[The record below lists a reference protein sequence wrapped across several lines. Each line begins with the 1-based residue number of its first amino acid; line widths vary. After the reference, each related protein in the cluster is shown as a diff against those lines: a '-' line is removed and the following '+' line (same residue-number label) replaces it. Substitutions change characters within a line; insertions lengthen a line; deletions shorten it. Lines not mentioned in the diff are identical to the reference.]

1 MDNNRWVL
9 PEGIEELLPQDAQ
22 RIEQLRRDVLDLFFT
37 WGYELVVP
45 PFVEYT
51 DSLLTG
57 IGSDLDLQTFKIID
71 QKSGR
76 MMGIR
81 ADMTPQVARIDA
93 HQLGREQ
100 PTRLCYMGTV
110 LRTHSDDLSA
120 KRSLM
125 QIGAELYGD
134 SSTQSDTEVVRLM
147 LVMLERIRVS
157 DIYLDLGHVGIFRG
171 LVEQAG
177 LDVEQEAFL
186 FDALQRKAAPEIS
199 QMLADSNIDKTMQEM
214 ISALVWL
221 NGGTEVLSMAR
232 EELKS
237 ANQQV
242 KEAIDNLEDI
252 SKQLQQLS
260 PAVELHFDLAELRG
274 YNYHTGVV
282 FAAYTPGV
290 GQSIAQGGR
299 YDHIGEAFGRARPA
313 TGFTADLRALMEL
326 AASSVSQS
334 GIFVPEG
341 KALGENDDQLIK
353 VIDEL
358 RAKGERVVIA
368 LPGQAADAKAMG
380 CDKVL
385 ENKKGQ
391 WIVSKL

>member
-9 PEGIEELLPQDAQ
+9 PEGIEELLPDEAQ
-22 RIEQLRRDVLDLFFT
+22 CIEQLRRDVLDLFST
-37 WGYELVVP
+37 WGYELVIP

-110 LRTHSDDLSA
+110 IRTHADDLSA

-134 SSTQSDTEVVRLM
+134 SSTQSDAEVVRLM
-147 LVMLERIRVS
+147 LAMLQRIKVS

-177 LDVEQEAFL
+177 LSSEMEAIL
-186 FDALQRKAAPEIS
+186 FDALQRKATPEITA
-199 QMLADSNIDKTMQEM
+199 MLAESSIDKNIQAMLTD
-214 ISALVWL
+214 LVWL
-221 NGGTEVLSMAR
+221 NGGTEVLEQAR
-232 EELKS
+232 QKLGS
-237 ANQQV
+237 ANQTV
-242 KEAIDNLEDI
+242 KEAIDKLEDI
-252 SKQLQQLS
+252 SNQLKRFNPQ
-260 PAVELHFDLAELRG
+260 VELHFDLAELRG

-313 TGFTADLRALMEL
+313 TGFTADMRALMEY
-326 AASSVSQS
+326 APKRISQA
-334 GIFVPEG
+334 GIFAP
-341 KALGENDDQLIK
+341 GED
-353 VIDEL
+353 DEL
-358 RAKGERVVIA
+358 LLKTIEELRNQGERVVIA
-368 LPGQAADAKAMG
+368 LPGQSMDAGAMG
-380 CDKVL
+380 CDRML
-385 ENKKGQ
+385 ESKKGQ
-391 WIVSKL
+391 WVISKAN

>member
-9 PEGIEELLPQDAQ
+9 PEGIEELLPDEAQ
-22 RIEQLRRDVLDLFFT
+22 CIEQLRRDVLDLFST
-37 WGYELVVP
+37 WGYELVIP

-110 LRTHSDDLSA
+110 LRTHADDLSA

-147 LVMLERIRVS
+147 LAMLDQIKVP

-171 LVEQAG
+171 LVKQAG
-177 LDVEQEAFL
+177 LSSDMEALL
-186 FDALQRKAAPEIS
+186 FDALQRKATPEITE
-199 QMLADSNIDKTMQEM
+199 MLAQSSIDKDTRSM
-214 ISALVWL
+214 ITELVWL
-221 NGGTEVLSMAR
+221 NGGDQVLSKAR
-232 EELKS
+232 EKLK
-237 ANQQV
+237 AAGQPV
-242 KEAIDNLEDI
+242 KEAIDKLEDI
-252 SKQLQQLS
+252 SSQLKRLNPQ
-260 PAVELHFDLAELRG
+260 VELHFDLAELRG

-290 GQSIAQGGR
+290 GHSIAQGGR

-313 TGFTADLRALMEL
+313 TGFTADMRALMEY
-326 AASSVSQS
+326 APKQQS
-334 GIFVPEG
+334 KKGIFAP
-341 KALGENDDQLIK
+341 GEDNESLLKTIA
-353 VIDEL
+353 EL
-358 RAKGERVVIA
+358 RSKGERVVMA
-368 LPGQAADAKAMG
+368 LPGQTMDAKSMG
-380 CDKVL
+380 CDRVL

-391 WIVSKL
+391 WVISQV

>member
-1 MDNNRWVL
+1 VMDNNRWVL
-9 PEGIEELLPQDAQ
+9 PEGIEELLPDEAQ
-22 RIEQLRRDVLDLFFT
+22 RIERLRRDVLDLFSA
-37 WGYELVVP
+37 WGYELVIP

-93 HQLGREQ
+93 HQLGRDV

-110 LRTHSDDLSA
+110 LRTHADDLSA
-120 KRSLM
+120 RRSLM

-134 SSTQSDTEVVRLM
+134 SSTQSDTEVVHLM
-147 LVMLERIRVS
+147 LAMLERIQVP

-171 LVEQAG
+171 LVEQAQ
-177 LDVEQEAFL
+177 LPSNLEASL
-186 FDALQRKAAPEIS
+186 FDALQRKATPEIS
-199 QMLADSNIDKTMQEM
+199 QMLAASSIDKTMQAM
-214 ISALVWL
+214 ITELVWL
-221 NGGTEVLSMAR
+221 NGGDDVLVKAR
-232 EELKS
+232 DRLKAAS
-237 ANQQV
+237 QPV
-242 KEAIDNLEDI
+242 KEAIDKLEDI
-252 SKQLQQLS
+252 ARQLKRVNPQ
-260 PAVELHFDLAELRG
+260 VELHFDLAELRG

-313 TGFTADLRALMEL
+313 TGFTADMRALMAYAP
-326 AASSVSQS
+326 AAEITK
-334 GIFVPEG
+334 GIFAP
-341 KALGENDDQLIK
+341 ADDDAKLMETIEQLRK
-353 VIDEL
+353 D
-358 RAKGERVVIA
+358 GERVVVA
-368 LPGQAADAKAMG
+368 LPGQSADAMAMG
-380 CDKVL
+380 CDRQL
-385 ENKKGQ
+385 ENKNGQ
-391 WIVSKL
+391 WVVSKAT

>member
-9 PEGIEELLPQDAQ
+9 PEGIEELLPDEAQ
-22 RIEQLRRDVLDLFFT
+22 YIELLRREVLDLFST
-37 WGYELVVP
+37 WGYELVIP

-110 LRTHSDDLSA
+110 LRTHADDLSTR
-120 KRSLM
+120 RSLM

-134 SSTQSDTEVVRLM
+134 SSTQSDAEVVRLM
-147 LVMLERIRVS
+147 LTMLERIQVS

-177 LDVEQEAFL
+177 LSSEMEALL
-186 FDALQRKAAPEIS
+186 FDALQRKATPEIAA
-199 QMLADSNIDKTMQEM
+199 MFADSSIDKDIQAMLTG
-214 ISALVWL
+214 LVWL
-221 NGGTEVLSMAR
+221 NGGSEVLEKAR
-232 EELKS
+232 QKLKS
-237 ANQQV
+237 ANKTV
-242 KEAIDNLEDI
+242 KEAIDKLEDI
-252 SKQLQQLS
+252 SNQLKRLNPQ
-260 PAVELHFDLAELRG
+260 VELHFDLAELRG

-313 TGFTADLRALMEL
+313 TGFTADLRALMEY
-326 AASSVSQS
+326 APKRDSRA
-334 GIFVPEG
+334 GIFAP
-341 KALGENDDQLIK
+341 GEDDELLLK
-353 VIDEL
+353 TIDEL
-358 RAKGERVVIA
+358 RSQGERVVVA
-368 LPGQAADAKAMG
+368 LPGQSMDASAMG
-380 CDKVL
+380 CNRVL

-391 WIVSKL
+391 WVISKSN

>member
-9 PEGIEELLPQDAQ
+9 PEGIEELLPEEAQ
-22 RIEQLRRDVLDLFFT
+22 GIEQLRRKVLDLFST
-37 WGYELVVP
+37 WGYELVIP

-110 LRTHSDDLSA
+110 LRTHADDLSA
-120 KRSLM
+120 RRSLM

-134 SSTQSDTEVVRLM
+134 SSTQSDSEVVGLM
-147 LVMLERIRVS
+147 LAMLNIIQVP

-177 LDVEQEAFL
+177 LSSEMEALL

-199 QMLADSNIDKTMQEM
+199 DMLATSSIDKSTQSMLTE
-214 ISALVWL
+214 LVWL
-221 NGGTEVLSMAR
+221 NGGDEVLSRAR
-232 EELKS
+232 EKLR
-237 ANQQV
+237 AAGQPV
-242 KEAIDNLEDI
+242 KEAIDKLEDI
-252 SKQLQQLS
+252 AVQLKRRNPQ
-260 PAVELHFDLAELRG
+260 VELHFDLAELRG

-290 GQSIAQGGR
+290 GQSIVQGGR

-313 TGFTADLRALMEL
+313 TGFTADMRALMEFAPKREIK
-326 AASSVSQS
+326 AA
-334 GIFVPEG
+334 IFAPVDDDESLL
-341 KALGENDDQLIK
+341 KTVEN
-353 VIDEL
+353 L
-358 RAKGERVVIA
+358 REQGERVIVA
-368 LPGQAADAKAMG
+368 LPGQTMDAKSMG
-380 CDKVL
+380 CDRVL
-385 ENKKGQ
+385 QNKKGQ
-391 WIVSKL
+391 WIISDA

>member
-9 PEGIEELLPQDAQ
+9 PEGIEELLPAEAQ
-22 RIEQLRRDVLDLFFT
+22 CIEQLRRDVLDLFFT
-37 WGYELVVP
+37 WGYELVIP

-110 LRTHSDDLSA
+110 LRTHADDLSA

-147 LVMLERIRVS
+147 LMMLERIQVP

-171 LVEQAG
+171 LARQAN
-177 LDVEQEAFL
+177 LTTEQENFL
-186 FDALQRKAAPEIS
+186 FDALRRKAMPEINEMLS
-199 QMLADSNIDKTMQEM
+199 QSSIDKSIQTM
-214 ISALVWL
+214 IKDLVWL
-221 NGGTEVLSMAR
+221 NGGVDVLDVAR
-232 EELKS
+232 TKLAKAS
-237 ANQQV
+237 PSV
-242 KEAIDNLEDI
+242 KEAIDKLEDI
-252 SKQLQQLS
+252 SAQLKRFNPQ
-260 PAVELHFDLAELRG
+260 VEQHFDLAELRG

-313 TGFTADLRALMEL
+313 TGFTADMRALMDYAPKKEP
-326 AASSVSQS
+326 VK
-334 GIFVPEG
+334 GIFAPS
-341 KALGENDDQLIK
+341 DDDESLANTIK
-353 VIDEL
+353 EL
-358 RAKGERVVIA
+358 RGRGERVVVA
-368 LPGQAADAKAMG
+368 LPGQSGDANAMN
-380 CDKVL
+380 CDRIL
-385 ENKKGQ
+385 ENIKGK
-391 WIVSKL
+391 WSVSKLSE

>member
-1 MDNNRWVL
+1 M
-9 PEGIEELLPQDAQ
+9 
-22 RIEQLRRDVLDLFFT
+22 RRGVLDLFSS
-37 WGYELVVP
+37 WGYELVIP

-110 LRTHSDDLSA
+110 LRTHADDLSA

-134 SSTQSDTEVVRLM
+134 SSTQSDVEVVRLM
-147 LVMLERIRVS
+147 LAMLERIQMS

-177 LDVEQEAFL
+177 LSSEQEAAL
-186 FDALQRKAAPEIS
+186 FDALQRKAAPEIN
-199 QMLADSNIDKTMQEM
+199 QMLGDSTID
-214 ISALVWL
+214 SASRSMLTELVWL
-221 NGGTEVLSMAR
+221 NGGEDVLANAR
-232 EELKS
+232 EKLKGATKS
-237 ANQQV
+237 VQ
-242 KEAIDNLEDI
+242 EAIDKLGDI
-252 SKQLQQLS
+252 ANQLKRLNPQ
-260 PAVELHFDLAELRG
+260 VELHFDLAELRG

-313 TGFTADLRALMEL
+313 TGFTADMRALMEY
-326 AASSVSQS
+326 APQS
-334 GIFVPEG
+334 ESLSAIFAPGEDDESLV
-341 KALGENDDQLIK
+341 KAIA
-353 VIDEL
+353 EL
-358 RAKGERVVIA
+358 RNRGERVVVA
-368 LPGQAADAKAMG
+368 LPGQAADAKGMG
-380 CDKVL
+380 CDRVL
-385 ENKKGQ
+385 QNKNGQ
-391 WIVSKL
+391 WAVAKA

>member
-9 PEGIEELLPQDAQ
+9 PEGIEELLPEEAQ
-22 RIEQLRRDVLDLFFT
+22 CIEQLRREVLDLFSS
-37 WGYELVVP
+37 WGYELVIP

-93 HQLGREQ
+93 HQLGRKQ

-110 LRTHSDDLSA
+110 LRTHADDLSA

-134 SSTQSDTEVVRLM
+134 SSTQSDAEVVRLM
-147 LVMLERIRVS
+147 LAMLQRIQVS

-177 LDVEQEAFL
+177 LSSDQESIL
-186 FDALQRKAAPEIS
+186 FDALQRKATPEITA
-199 QMLADSNIDKTMQEM
+199 MLAESNIDKNIQSMFAE
-214 ISALVWL
+214 LVWL
-221 NGGTEVLSMAR
+221 NGGTEVLEQAR
-232 EELKS
+232 EKLKS
-237 ANQQV
+237 AGQSV
-242 KEAIDNLEDI
+242 KEAIDKLEDI
-252 SKQLQQLS
+252 SNQLKRLNPQ
-260 PAVELHFDLAELRG
+260 VELHFDLAELRG

-313 TGFTADLRALMEL
+313 TGFTADMRALMEY
-326 AASSVSQS
+326 APKRDSDA
-334 GIFVPEG
+334 GIFAP
-341 KALGENDDQLIK
+341 GEDDETLMKTIE
-353 VIDEL
+353 EL
-358 RAKGERVVIA
+358 RNNGERVVVA
-368 LPGQAADAKAMG
+368 LPGQSMDAGAMG
-380 CDKVL
+380 CNRIL

-391 WIVSKL
+391 WVVSKAN

>member
-9 PEGIEELLPQDAQ
+9 PEGIEELLPDEAQ
-22 RIEQLRRDVLDLFFT
+22 CIEQLRRDVLDLFST
-37 WGYELVVP
+37 WGYELVIP

-110 LRTHSDDLSA
+110 LRTHADDLSA

-147 LVMLERIRVS
+147 LAMLDQIKVP

-171 LVEQAG
+171 LVKQAG
-177 LDVEQEAFL
+177 LSSDMEALL
-186 FDALQRKAAPEIS
+186 FDALQRKATPEITE
-199 QMLADSNIDKTMQEM
+199 MLAQSSIDKDTRSM
-214 ISALVWL
+214 ITELVWL
-221 NGGTEVLSMAR
+221 NGGDQVLSKAR
-232 EELKS
+232 EKLK
-237 ANQQV
+237 AAGQPV
-242 KEAIDNLEDI
+242 KEAIDKLEDI
-252 SKQLQQLS
+252 SSQLKRLNPQ
-260 PAVELHFDLAELRG
+260 VELHFDLAELRG

-290 GQSIAQGGR
+290 GHSIAQGGR

-313 TGFTADLRALMEL
+313 TGFTADMRALMEY
-326 AASSVSQS
+326 APKKQS
-334 GIFVPEG
+334 KKGIFAP
-341 KALGENDDQLIK
+341 GEDNESLLKTIA
-353 VIDEL
+353 EL
-358 RAKGERVVIA
+358 RSKGERVVMA
-368 LPGQAADAKAMG
+368 LPGQTMDAKSMG
-380 CDKVL
+380 CDRVL

-391 WIVSKL
+391 WVISQV

>member
-9 PEGIEELLPQDAQ
+9 PEGIEELLPPDAQ
-22 RIEQLRRDVLDLFFT
+22 RIEQLRRDVLDLFAT
-37 WGYELVVP
+37 WGYELVIP

-76 MMGIR
+76 MMGVR

-110 LRTHSDDLSA
+110 LRTHADDLSA

-134 SSTQSDTEVVRLM
+134 SSTQSDTELVRLM
-147 LVMLERIRVS
+147 MAMLERIQIS
-157 DIYLDLGHVGIFRG
+157 EIYLDLGHVGIFRG
-171 LVEQAG
+171 LIEQAG
-177 LDVEQEAFL
+177 VDAEQEAFL
-186 FDALQRKAAPEIS
+186 FDALQRKAAPEIDE
-199 QMLADSNIDKTMQEM
+199 MLSESNIDKNMQEM

-221 NGGTEVLSMAR
+221 NGGDEVLSEAR
-232 EELKS
+232 GKLKS
-237 ANQQV
+237 ANNKV
-242 KEAIDNLEDI
+242 KEAIDKLEDI
-252 SKQLQQLS
+252 SSQLRQFS
-260 PAVELHFDLAELRG
+260 PQVELHFDLAELRG

-290 GQSIAQGGR
+290 GQSIVQGGR

-326 AASSVSQS
+326 TDAKATQA
-334 GIFVPEG
+334 GIYAPE
-341 KALGENDDQLIK
+341 ENDEQLLKAIS
-353 VIDEL
+353 EL
-358 RAKGERVVIA
+358 RSKGERVVVA
-368 LPGQAADAKAMG
+368 LPGQADHAKAMG
-380 CDKVL
+380 CDRIL
-385 ENKKGQ
+385 ESKNGH
-391 WIVSKL
+391 WVVSSAT

>member
-9 PEGIEELLPQDAQ
+9 PEGIEELLPEEAQ
-22 RIEQLRRDVLDLFFT
+22 CIEQLRREVLDLFSS
-37 WGYELVVP
+37 WGYELVIP

-110 LRTHSDDLSA
+110 LRTHADDLSA

-134 SSTQSDTEVVRLM
+134 SSTQSDSEVVRLM
-147 LVMLERIRVS
+147 LAMLQRIQVS

-177 LDVEQEAFL
+177 LTKDQEAML
-186 FDALQRKAAPEIS
+186 FDALQRKATPEITA
-199 QMLADSNIDKTMQEM
+199 MLSDYNIDKTNQVMLTE
-214 ISALVWL
+214 LVWL
-221 NGGTEVLSMAR
+221 NGGIEVLETAR
-232 EELKS
+232 KKLEL
-237 ANQQV
+237 AGQPV
-242 KEAIDNLEDI
+242 KEAIDKLEDI
-252 SKQLQQLS
+252 SSQLKRLNPQ
-260 PAVELHFDLAELRG
+260 VELHFDLAELRG

-313 TGFTADLRALMEL
+313 TGFTADMRALMEY
-326 AASSVSQS
+326 APKRAVQA
-334 GIFVPEG
+334 GIFAPG
-341 KALGENDDQLIK
+341 DDDDALMRTIE
-353 VIDEL
+353 EL
-358 RAKGERVVIA
+358 RNKGERVVVA
-368 LPGQAADAKAMG
+368 LPGQAMDAGAMG
-380 CDKVL
+380 CDRIL
-385 ENKKGQ
+385 QNKKGQ
-391 WIVSKL
+391 WVVSKTN